1 MVSSVGALTVLT
13 VLSLLWPRLIY
24 SLPLL
29 ALALGAPLSQ
39 AALSAHA
46 AVFTSVPISRL
57 MRLKCRLTTAF
68 LHLLQPIARLYG
80 RLSHSLTRWRG
91 RPQLRLLRPHTTSLW
106 GETWRAHLD
115 PLQYLETVLCEAAL
129 FVQPGSPSDLWDLEV
144 RGGLFGKVRTRIT
157 VATPEAG
164 KPFIR
169 FRAWPMGSTYGLSL
183 GLLFTLL
190 CAGAIVDHA
199 YVSAILL
206 GGVGMAVVYRI
217 LQESTWAMSGLL
229 EGLKRLG
236 AGE

>member
-1 MVSSVGALTVLT
+1 
-13 VLSLLWPRLIY
+13 
-24 SLPLL
+24 
-29 ALALGAPLSQ
+29 
-39 AALSAHA
+39 
-46 AVFTSVPISRL
+46 
-57 MRLKCRLTTAF
+57 MRLFR
-68 LHLLQPIARLYG
+68 HL
-80 RLSHSLTRWRG
+80 LSHSLTRWRG
-91 RPQLRLLRPHTTSLW
+91 LPQLRLLRPHTTSLW

-190 CAGAIVDHA
+190 CAGAIVGHA